1 MAHHSGPPPMMYWCP
16 YSNQYQYA
24 YAEPPPPVLL
34 APPGTQPHGD
44 ASETP
49 APLQPYQRK
58 RKLPPSAAQEPKT
71 VLPLLEEPSPRR
83 PDVTG
88 NGRADADRTMT
99 TTTTPA
105 VGTAGEGEVR
115 KKKQRVQKTKLFG
128 RTHWVV
134 KEDEE
139 EKGRETAAQHQSA
152 VLASIK
158 QTLAAGGKASKAQ
171 KKAMARDPAVLAK
184 LPTPKFV
191 DARIGRG
198 VKPDDAK
205 RAEQLHS
212 RKLIGTQYHLATRGG
227 GSAALRASNHRP
239 NSRG

>member
-1 MAHHSGPPPMMYWCP
+1 
-16 YSNQYQYA
+16 
-24 YAEPPPPVLL
+24 
-34 APPGTQPHGD
+34 
-44 ASETP
+44 
-49 APLQPYQRK
+49 
-58 RKLPPSAAQEPKT
+58 

-83 PDVTG
+83 PEATG
-88 NGRADADRTMT
+88 YGRADADQTTTTT

-158 QTLAAGGKASKAQ
+158 QTLGKYC
-171 KKAMARDPAVLAK
+171 VCK
-184 LPTPKFV
+184 LQCCV
-191 DARIGRG
+191 C
-198 VKPDDAK
+198 VS
-205 RAEQLHS
+205 L
-212 RKLIGTQYHLATRGG
+212 
-227 GSAALRASNHRP
+227 
-239 NSRG
+239 